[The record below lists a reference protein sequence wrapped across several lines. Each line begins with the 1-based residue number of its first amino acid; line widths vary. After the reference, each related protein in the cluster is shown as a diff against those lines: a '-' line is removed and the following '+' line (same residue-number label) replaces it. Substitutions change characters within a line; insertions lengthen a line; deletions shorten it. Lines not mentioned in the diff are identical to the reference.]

1 MTIVFH
7 ALSDTRFIEIKS
19 NLRRENQDYYF
30 IGAVLVIQIMQQSQS
45 KLEEAVNPSILKD
58 EFCSR
63 KDPFIFTS
71 IAPVLLDRSNETS

>member
-30 IGAVLVIQIMQQSQS
+30 IGAVSVIQIMQQSQS

-58 EFCSR
+58 EFSSR